1 MQNDK
6 RHAELSRQV
15 AVVAVVILFPMVNL
29 VWAERSKSRIG
40 VSVHLRLWGR
50 EAFYRKEMGK

>member
-29 VWAERSKSRIG
+29 VWAERTKSRIG
-40 VSVHLRLWGR
+40 VSVRLRPWG
-50 EAFYRKEMGK
+50 